1 MTKIMFTP
9 EEFRSVASVG
19 VAASSDDVTPII
31 NTVNISVSEA
41 GEVTA
46 VATDRYRIARVIFTP
61 KVDEAVI
68 GGEDSITINAK
79 ELSKFWAGIKV
90 NALKSHM
97 PVVLEIVGDDEN
109 FVTSPK
115 KYILEYDGS
124 RVENFGIRGNY
135 PPVAKLMTGY
145 EENDCAGVPAVSLN
159 PNFLGDMVK
168 MYHPRDEKKINMKN
182 VAWQFR
188 FKATDSKKP
197 GPVYITRGSDIA
209 GATLDYLV
217 QPNLLLR

>member
-1 MTKIMFTP
+1 MTKIMFKP

-31 NTVNISVSEA
+31 NAVNISVSEA

-61 KVDEAVI
+61 KMDEAVI
-68 GGEDSITINAK
+68 GGEDSLTINAK

-97 PVVLEIVGDDEN
+97 PVILFIEEDLQFTNSKIY
-109 FVTSPK
+109 T
-115 KYILEYDGS
+115 LEYDGT
-124 RVENFGIRGNY
+124 RVQGRSVMGNF
-135 PPVAKLMTGY
+135 PPVERLMTDY
-145 EENDCAGVPAVSLN
+145 NLEQCEGVPSVALN

-188 FKATDSKKP
+188 FKQTDSKKP
-197 GPVYITRGSDIA
+197 GPVYITRGSGNTD
-209 GATLDYLV
+209 ATLDYLV

>member
-9 EEFRSVASVG
+9 EEFRAVASVG

-31 NTVNISVSEA
+31 NAVNISVSET

-61 KVDEAVI
+61 KMDEAVI
-68 GGEDSITINAK
+68 GGEDSLTINAK
-79 ELSKFWAGIKV
+79 ELTKFWNGIKAT
-90 NALKSHM
+90 ALKSHL
-97 PVVLEIVGDDEN
+97 PVIMTIITEEGEYSN
-109 FVTSPK
+109 TK
-115 KYILEYDGS
+115 KYVLEYDGS
-124 RVENFGIRGNY
+124 RVENFGIKGNY
-135 PPVAKLMTGY
+135 PPVEKLMSGY
-145 EENDCAGVPAVSLN
+145 DLDDCAGVPAVALKPS
-159 PNFLGDMVK
+159 FLGDLAK
-168 MYHPRDEKKINMKN
+168 MYHPRDDNRIKMSD

-188 FKATDSKKP
+188 FKQTDSKKP

>member
-1 MTKIMFTP
+1 MTKIMFKP

-19 VAASSDDVTPII
+19 VAASTDDVTPII
-31 NTVNISVSEA
+31 NAVNISVTNA

-61 KVDEAVI
+61 KMDEAVI

-79 ELSKFWAGIKV
+79 DLTKFWNGIKAV
-90 NALKSHM
+90 AIKSHM
-97 PVVLEIVGDDEN
+97 PVILFIEEDLQYPSSKIY
-109 FVTSPK
+109 T
-115 KYILEYDGS
+115 LEYDGT
-124 RVENFGIRGNY
+124 RVQGRSVLGSY
-135 PPVAKLMTGY
+135 PPVEKLMTGY
-145 EENDCAGVPAVSLN
+145 DLDDCAGVPAVALKPS
-159 PNFLGDMVK
+159 FLGDLVK
-168 MYHPRDEKKINMKN
+168 FYHPRDENRIKMSDI
-182 VAWQFR
+182 AWQFR
-188 FKATDSKKP
+188 FKQTDSNKP

>member
-1 MTKIMFTP
+1 MTKIMFKP
-9 EEFRSVASVG
+9 EEFRAVASVG
-19 VAASSDDVTPII
+19 VAASTDDVTPII
-31 NTVNISVSEA
+31 SAVNISVSESS
-41 GEVTA
+41 EVTA

-61 KVDEAVI
+61 KMDEAVI
-68 GGEDSITINAK
+68 GGEDSININAK

-90 NALKSHM
+90 AALKSHM
-97 PVVLEIVGDDEN
+97 PIVLTIITEEGEYSN
-109 FVTSPK
+109 TK
-115 KYILEYDGS
+115 KYVLEYDGS
-124 RVENFGIRGNY
+124 RVENFGVNGNY
-135 PPVAKLMTGY
+135 PPVQKLMVDY
-145 EENDCAGVPAVSLN
+145 DLEQCEGVPAVALKPS
-159 PNFLGDMVK
+159 FLGDLVK
-168 MYHPRDEKKINMKN
+168 FYHPRDESRIKMSD

>member
-1 MTKIMFTP
+1 MTKIMFKP
-9 EEFRSVASVG
+9 EEFRSIVSVG

-31 NTVNISVSEA
+31 NAVNISVSET

-61 KVDEAVI
+61 KMDEAVT
-68 GGEDSITINAK
+68 GGEDSLTINAK
-79 ELSKFWAGIKV
+79 ELTKFWAGIKV

-97 PVVLEIVGDDEN
+97 PVVLFIEEDLQFTNSKIY
-109 FVTSPK
+109 T
-115 KYILEYDGS
+115 LEYDGT
-124 RVENFGIRGNY
+124 RVQGRSVMGNY
-135 PPVAKLMTGY
+135 PPVEKLMAGY
-145 EENDCAGVPAVSLN
+145 DLNDCAGVPAVSLK
-159 PNFLGDMVK
+159 PSFLGDMVK
-168 MYHPRDEKKINMKN
+168 FYHPRDDKKINMKN

>member
-1 MTKIMFTP
+1 MTKIFFTP
-9 EEFRSVASVG
+9 EEFRAVVSVG

-31 NTVNISVSEA
+31 SAVHISVTDA

-61 KVDEAVI
+61 KTDEAVI

-90 NALKSHM
+90 NALKSYA
-97 PVVLEIVGDDEN
+97 PIILDIVTEPSEYGDNKKFVLEYL
-109 FVTSPK
+109 S
-115 KYILEYDGS
+115 S
-124 RVENFGIRGNY
+124 RVENVATKGNY
-135 PPVAKLMTGY
+135 PPVERLMVDY
-145 EENDCAGVPAVSLN
+145 QVEQCAGVPAVSLN

-168 MYHPRDEKKINMKN
+168 MYHPRDDRKINMKN

>member
-19 VAASSDDVTPII
+19 VVASSDDVTPII
-31 NTVNISVSEA
+31 NAVNISVTDA

-61 KVDEAVI
+61 KMDEAVI
-68 GGEDSITINAK
+68 GGEDSLTINAK
-79 ELSKFWAGIKV
+79 ELTKFWNNIKAV
-90 NALKSHM
+90 AIKSHM
-97 PVVLEIVGDDEN
+97 PIILDIQEDEDY
-109 FVTSPK
+109 TDSK
-115 KYILEYDGS
+115 TYSIEYDGS
-124 RVENFGIRGNY
+124 RVENRSVRGNF
-135 PPVAKLMTGY
+135 PPVERLMTDY
-145 EENDCAGVPAVSLN
+145 AVEQCDGVPAVSLN

-168 MYHPRDEKKINMKN
+168 MYHPRDDKRINMKQ

-188 FKATDSKKP
+188 FKQTDSKKP

>member
-9 EEFRSVASVG
+9 EEFRAVASVG
-19 VAASSDDVTPII
+19 VAASTEDITPII
-31 NTVNISVSEA
+31 NAVNISVSET

-61 KVDEAVI
+61 KTDKLAVLT
-68 GGEDSITINAK
+68 GEDSITINAK

-97 PVVLEIVGDDEN
+97 PVILFIEEDLQFTNGKIY
-109 FVTSPK
+109 T
-115 KYILEYDGS
+115 LEYDGT
-124 RVENFGIRGNY
+124 RVQGRSVAGNF
-135 PPVAKLMTGY
+135 PPVERLMADY
-145 EENDCAGVPAVSLN
+145 NLEQCEGVPSVALN

-168 MYHPRDEKKINMKN
+168 MYHPRDDKKINMKN